1 MINLNKEDI
10 KGNKILISSFSTE
23 YPLSINE
30 YNQNRI
36 YNMQKTAEA
45 ISTIIKP
52 NEEFNW
58 FKIVGIANHKN
69 GYKIAKIIESGKM
82 ILGYGGGICQVTTTL
97 YQALLKTN
105 LKILEKHSHSKSVE
119 YIQKGKDAT
128 VSFPNKNFR
137 FLNNTNNNIMIE
149 STVKDG
155 IVKVNIYKI
164 INNI

>member
-82 ILGYGGGICQVTTTL
+82 I
-97 YQALLKTN
+97 
-105 LKILEKHSHSKSVE
+105 
-119 YIQKGKDAT
+119 
-128 VSFPNKNFR
+128 
-137 FLNNTNNNIMIE
+137 
-149 STVKDG
+149 
-155 IVKVNIYKI
+155 
-164 INNI
+164 